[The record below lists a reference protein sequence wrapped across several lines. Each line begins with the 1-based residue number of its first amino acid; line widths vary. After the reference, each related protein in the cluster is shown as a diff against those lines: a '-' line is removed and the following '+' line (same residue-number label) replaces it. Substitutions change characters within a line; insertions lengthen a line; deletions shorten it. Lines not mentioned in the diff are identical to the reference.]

1 LVIKVRPD
9 YIGGGMEMANHKTEL
24 LYILVAIVTVL
35 SLCALCTPA
44 NAGVSPDVGRDI
56 YPGDSIIIG
65 ETNLNFFNAT
75 GGSISAGVIL
85 SNWENSNIVIPFSGS
100 FDSSRYDDE
109 LVPGEYIIV
118 VIVIDKEGNAE
129 YVIESYMFFIS
140 PKLEVTA
147 TVNGEDFDWVTR
159 GGDILFEMDTN
170 MWIID
175 GLQPNYI
182 TYKLLDPSGES
193 VQLFDI
199 TGVPVTYIDVSE
211 GDVIFSMLNTAGMR
225 TGVYTL
231 SIKSDPDTNNGLD
244 VEGNETSFEVRSNG
258 VTIEA
263 SEETQTVTEDIVFT
277 VYTTPHTTVTVDV
290 TWGRESKV
298 KFGAGGT
305 SALGLSDEDGEFKT
319 SAVFAD
325 TGAYEITAT
334 EDIMGTTDSIFV
346 EIVPYK
352 TELDVDKDPP
362 IYHIG
367 ENVKITGSATAGSK
381 ITLKIE
387 DNVVARELDVDGF
400 DYTWQTEDKK
410 PGSYKIAI
418 WVEGEGSP
426 FSDPFQDPPDASLSL
441 VLIRG
446 GLIAT
451 PSAEFVAL
459 GDKFTIKG
467 IVPGRDYVDILTIA
481 PDGGGGRGF
490 DPDDISDDTGVDVPG
505 LTYETTGVDTDGEFE
520 TEDITVGEDVDTG
533 TYLIAALNYGRDG
546 VWGKSRSRN
555 DDLLNVTS
563 NNNIAVLGAKT
574 TDQLLAML
582 KDKTINAAG
591 TDDLLGIATISVE
604 KGFVT
609 LDELEDVPLGK
620 KIEITGTTNRQED
633 TPLIVTVEG
642 LEETTPKLKPRIAE
656 VKEDDKTFYNTFSI
670 SVDTKSTNIG
680 TYEVTADDGDGH
692 TASTTVTILPAEEHS
707 VTVSTTPTP
716 KTEDQEPETGEEA
729 EKPPTKTTTPTPTPT
744 EEPAEQP
751 GFGMPLC
758 IAGLLLT
765 VVVLLRR
772 RNKR

>member
-1 LVIKVRPD
+1 
-9 YIGGGMEMANHKTEL
+9 MEMANHKTEL
-24 LYILVAIVTVL
+24 LHIIVAIVTVL
-35 SLCALCTPA
+35 SLCAMCAPA
-44 NAGVSPDVGRDI
+44 NAGVSPDDGRAI
-56 YPGDSIIIG
+56 YPGDSSIIG

-85 SNWENSNIVIPFSGS
+85 SNWVNSHIVIPFDGP

-109 LVPGEYIIV
+109 LVPGEY
-118 VIVIDKEGNAE
+118 VIRVIKDGT
-129 YVIESYMFFIS
+129 VSIESYIYFVS
-140 PKLEVTA
+140 PTLVSSIE
-147 TVNGEDFDWVTR
+147 VNGEEFDWVTR
-159 GGDILFEMDTN
+159 GADMTIKADTN
-170 MWIID
+170 LWIIT
-175 GLQPNYI
+175 GSRPNYI
-182 TYKLLDPSGES
+182 TYKLLDPRGKQLSEVNGVS
-193 VQLFDI
+193 VSD
-199 TGVPVTYIDVSE
+199 IDVSAT
-211 GDVIFSMLNTAGMR
+211 GMNTITINTAGMT
-225 TGVYTL
+225 TGTYTL
-231 SIKSDPDTNNGLD
+231 SIVTDPDTNNGLD
-244 VEGNETSFEVRSNG
+244 AEGNKTSFEVRSKG

-298 KFGAGGT
+298 KFSAGGT
-305 SALGLSDEDGEFKT
+305 FDTGLSDEEGEFKT

-352 TELDVDKDPP
+352 AELDVDKDPP
-362 IYHIG
+362 TYHIG
-367 ENVKITGSATAGSK
+367 ENVKITGSSTAGDS

-387 DNVVARELDVDGF
+387 DVVVATGLDVDGF
-400 DYTWQTEDKK
+400 DYTWQTEDKS
-410 PGSYKIAI
+410 PDSYKIAI
-418 WVEGEGSP
+418 WVEGPDPP

-451 PSAEFVAL
+451 PSADFVAL
-459 GDKFTIKG
+459 GDKFKIEG
-467 IVPGRDYVDILTIA
+467 IVPGRESVDILTIA
-481 PDGGGGRGF
+481 PDGGGGRGL
-490 DPDDISDDTGVDVPG
+490 DPSDIFDDTNGKLDAPG
-505 LTYETTGVDTDGEFE
+505 LRYETSGVDTDGEFE
-520 TEDITVGEDVDTG
+520 TEDIAVGEDVDTG

-546 VWGKSRSRN
+546 VWGKSLN
-555 DDLLNVTS
+555 DNLLEVLS
-563 NNNIAVLGAKT
+563 NDYVSPLGVKT
-574 TDQLLAML
+574 TDQLLAIV
-582 KDKTINAAG
+582 KDRTINAAG

-633 TPLIVTVEG
+633 TPIIVTVEG

-656 VKEDDKTFYNTFSI
+656 VEEDDKTFYNTFSI
-670 SVDTKSTNIG
+670 SFDTTSTNIG

-692 TASTTVTILPAEEHS
+692 TASTTVTILPAEEFS

-729 EKPPTKTTTPTPTPT
+729 EKPPAKATTSTPTPT

-751 GFGMPLC
+751 GFGMPLS

-772 RNKR
+772 RTNR